1 MIKSF
6 ADKNT
11 QKIFLDVGVAKFR
24 GIEKPARRKL
34 VILNAAHS
42 LEDLKSPPGNNLE
55 SLKGDRV
62 GQMSIR
68 INKQWRLCFK
78 WHDNNAYDVE
88 IVDYH

>member
-11 QKIFLDVGVAKFR
+11 QKLFLDIGVAKFR
-24 GIEKPARRKL
+24 NIERAARRKL
-34 VILNAAHS
+34 MILNAALS

-55 SLKGDRV
+55 SLKGDRI
-62 GQMSIR
+62 GQMSMR

-78 WHDNNAYDVE
+78 WHENNAYEVE